1 MYTYF
6 SMYLLT
12 SLGSTHANIR
22 PGFLYLARTPTSSL
36 ILFPSPKVDI
46 FLRLALFNS
55 SHLKHFL
62 HVSISPT
69 SPLQSYRMV
78 SPRWLGV
85 SHWTCSVLIVF
96 LSDTLSEARTYL
108 HLQTNQVED
117 MRYDDSV
124 LDLPT
129 CRDDSICGFL
139 QANSHGIN
147 VQQRCACPGVGA
159 RCPLTWDTFDGHSVT
174 MGSDQYKV
182 SQSQSAPFYASM
194 IHCVTCFFSMWEQSH
209 ISEKR
214 KLSSLRAHFSY
225 KEVMLIMSLSCP
237 EYDIG
242 VPFYACIN
250 PHTDK
255 ITADFS
261 STGTT
266 FSWGCLGNLTPNSMM
281 TSILTPK
288 ITKGEPNFL
297 STGQYATQKPSLLC
311 YVRVNDVV
319 LFLQYCGAAPELK
332 VCANMYTAYTSLMM
346 YAKVKEEDEN
356 MLSATSAEKDDEKLV
371 LSSDHLKCICP
382 ETHNYVLVHK
392 GFSSPE
398 VDTEAIHLSYICS
411 PLGTCSAGEPC
422 KTLSS
427 TPSQFLVQ
435 RKCNCPSG
443 LRCPTETTKG
453 ITSTLWNKG
462 FSFEIRC
469 QK

>member
-174 MGSDQYKV
+174 MGSDQYK
-182 SQSQSAPFYASM
+182 
-194 IHCVTCFFSMWEQSH
+194 
-209 ISEKR
+209 
-214 KLSSLRAHFSY
+214 
-225 KEVMLIMSLSCP
+225 
-237 EYDIG
+237 
-242 VPFYACIN
+242 
-250 PHTDK
+250 
-255 ITADFS
+255 
-261 STGTT
+261 
-266 FSWGCLGNLTPNSMM
+266 
-281 TSILTPK
+281 
-288 ITKGEPNFL
+288 
-297 STGQYATQKPSLLC
+297 
-311 YVRVNDVV
+311 
-319 LFLQYCGAAPELK
+319 YCGAAPELK